1 VACFSRL
8 GWICCS
14 TRHDLAARHR
24 VAIPSAIFDGEACAG
39 DGHEGIQSVV
49 AERKRAGGEMVLV
62 LFDLLHLRG
71 KSVMRELWRD
81 RRTRL
86 EDLLDGRQ
94 LPRVA
99 VGWPG
104 RATISNS
111 PGTTSGDGG
120 PRSM

>member
-8 GWICCS
+8 GWICWS

-62 LFDLLHLRG
+62 LFICFTF
-71 KSVMRELWRD
+71 V
-81 RRTRL
+81 
-86 EDLLDGRQ
+86 
-94 LPRVA
+94 
-99 VGWPG
+99 G
-104 RATISNS
+104 RASCGS
-111 PGTTSGDGG
+111 SGAIGG
-120 PRSM
+120 RASRIC